1 MNSIEDHYINTNG
14 IRLHILKA
22 GPIEGPLIILLH
34 GFPEFSYAWRQ
45 QIPYLASIGFH
56 VWAPDQ
62 RGYNLSDKPK
72 GIAAYILDELAK
84 DVIGM
89 MDAAKQKQAFLVGH
103 DWGGSV
109 AWYIAAKYPER
120 IQKMI
125 VLNMP
130 HRNVMK
136 EHLRSN
142 PIQRQRSRYIFYF
155 QIPWLPEL
163 RMKLQNFK
171 GLKKVLKESS
181 RPGTFSDT
189 DLEIYYQAW
198 SRPKAYHSMLN
209 WYRAA
214 IQKPPMYEK
223 NPKIIVPTLLI
234 WGELDNFLGVE
245 MAQPSIDLCENG
257 RLVIITFLA
266 RTYAAAGMIEA
277 GSQRGRRV
285 VQPAGRTHRGR

>member
-1 MNSIEDHYINTNG
+1 MNIIEDHYINING
-14 IRLHILKA
+14 VRLHILQS

-34 GFPEFSYAWRQ
+34 GFPEFSYAWRR
-45 QIPYLASIGFH
+45 QIPYLASIGFR

-72 GIAAYILDELAK
+72 GIAAYTLDELAK

-89 MDAAKQKQAFLVGH
+89 IDAAKQKQAFLAGH

-109 AWYIAAKYPER
+109 AWYVSTKYPER
-120 IQKMI
+120 IKKMI

-130 HRNVMK
+130 HRNIMK

-142 PIQRQRSRYIFYF
+142 LLQRQRSKYIFFF
-155 QIPWLPEL
+155 QIPWLPEI

-171 GLKKVLKESS
+171 GLKKVLKYSS
-181 RPGTFSDT
+181 HPGTFNDT
-189 DLEIYYQAW
+189 DPDIYYQVW
-198 SRPKAYHSMLN
+198 SKPRAYHSMLN

-214 IQKPPMYEK
+214 IQKPPVYEN

-257 RLVIITFLA
+257 RLVIIEEATHWVQHEKAEQVNKLM
-266 RTYAAAGMIEA
+266 AGFF
-277 GSQRGRRV
+277 QDRK
-285 VQPAGRTHRGR
+285 